1 MRGPPSFYE
10 AGADWASRFF
20 WLLWRLAILTLV
32 LYLLWRVQHVVA
44 LLLVSGAFA
53 YILSPI
59 VDYLCRWRPPKITP
73 FFWRGLVTFFTIV
86 AFLFL
91 ILWGL
96 KAFLTP
102 FIEETRKFVQNF
114 DQHRQR
120 VEGAIRDIQLS
131 YQQWYESLPPNSQRW
146 LSQQQRALQEA
157 TTGFWNHLD
166 GWVQQLGKQT
176 GVWLTFL
183 VELLI
188 LPVIVFY
195 LVLDAS
201 PSQRRLRKELF
212 ALVPRRYLR
221 LAIKIAQE
229 TNTVMRAYILGQLIL
244 CVIAGITMGLG
255 LRLFGIPYAFT
266 LALFAGAARAIP
278 VIGAAVAGVPILLI
292 VLISTDLS
300 TAIQVAI
307 FITVL
312 FFVEHKM
319 IMPKIIGDRVAM
331 HPVLVI
337 VVLLISGKFFGL
349 MGMFFGVPVVVIA
362 RNVGRW
368 LYAPR
373 EPIRLTAPVAVS
385 KSATGTEGFS

>member
-1 MRGPPSFYE
+1 MMRGPPSFYE

-201 PSQRRLRKELF
+201 PSQRRL
-212 ALVPRRYLR
+212 
-221 LAIKIAQE
+221 
-229 TNTVMRAYILGQLIL
+229 
-244 CVIAGITMGLG
+244 
-255 LRLFGIPYAFT
+255 
-266 LALFAGAARAIP
+266 GAA
-278 VIGAAVAGVPILLI
+278 
-292 VLISTDLS
+292 SLS
-300 TAIQVAI
+300 P
-307 FITVL
+307 L
-312 FFVEHKM
+312 
-319 IMPKIIGDRVAM
+319 G
-331 HPVLVI
+331 
-337 VVLLISGKFFGL
+337 
-349 MGMFFGVPVVVIA
+349 
-362 RNVGRW
+362 
-368 LYAPR
+368 Y
-373 EPIRLTAPVAVS
+373 
-385 KSATGTEGFS
+385 